1 MKMVEFS
8 MVEEELIFPHFPIKK
23 GRTWSG

>member
-8 MVEEELIFPHFPIKK
+8 MVEEELIFPIKK

>member
-8 MVEEELIFPHFPIKK
+8 MVEEELIFPIKK
-23 GRTWSG
+23 GRTWSE